1 MPRLDMPARPRSSA
15 HAHAHTNARG
25 FTGFTLIEVLI
36 ALAITSMVVAVLMSS
51 VFYGAK
57 VQSSI
62 RDELV
67 AREQTL
73 RGKAWFSQVLSGC
86 LPAEAAAVVRP
97 GQAPVNTYNAA
108 FTGSAKEVVCETLA
122 PIKGARVLPALKVK
136 LSLRQTPST
145 TGVGGSET
153 QQLVYQQI
161 GSADA
166 AVVIADL
173 PAGTP
178 AFSFYGTQGV
188 EVEKWPVNVGD
199 TEMLPRRIHLKVK
212 TGANDRPAFE
222 WSVSVS
228 ATPWL
233 EPVLR
238 SPFGVELPR

>member
-1 MPRLDMPARPRSSA
+1 MPHVEMPSKSSPRA
-15 HAHAHTNARG
+15 QRQK
-25 FTGFTLIEVLI
+25 GFTLIEVLI

-67 AREQTL
+67 AREQSL

-97 GQAPVNTYNAA
+97 GQAPANIYNSA
-108 FTGSAKEVVCETLA
+108 FAGSAKEVVCETLS

-136 LSLRQTPST
+136 LALRQTPNAS
-145 TGVGGSET
+145 GFGGSDS
-153 QQLVYQQI
+153 QQLTYQQV
-161 GSADA
+161 GSSDA

-178 AFSFYGTQGV
+178 SFSFFGTRGV
-188 EVEKWPVNVGD
+188 EVEQWPVNQGD
-199 TEMLPRRIHLKVK
+199 TETLPRRIHLKVK
-212 TGANDRPAFE
+212 SGTAEKPIFE
-222 WSVSVS
+222 WFVSVS
-228 ATPWL
+228 ATPWV

-238 SPFGVELPR
+238 TPFGGPVPR